1 MKKKKRR
8 KIWPVVFA
16 VILFLI
22 ILAAAVVLLFRTR
35 TVKVKGNS
43 YYSENTITTLVQ
55 RDKLSVNTLYILL
68 KYDFLEPELPAG
80 IKQLNISLENPWT
93 VRVTVEEKEMAGY
106 VDYDEA
112 YLYFD
117 GDGTAALKTK
127 KQIEGVPYIEG
138 LVFDEGAVELGKTL
152 PVEDD
157 SIFDKIVD
165 ASRNLKKYNLTPDRI
180 SCAEG
185 DVRLYSESWKCF
197 SAMITTRKSFSR
209 FLRSSRNCL
218 NCIRIRREL
227 CIWRITILIPSQYR
241 LYRPGN
247 RADAMR
253 ARLRCAYLALAKRRI
268 RLDPPC
274 KLDYAAL
281 HLAPAKRRIRLD
293 PPCKL
298 DYAALHLAPA
308 KRRIQIYTHTP

>member
-22 ILAAAVVLLFRTR
+22 ILAAAIVLLFRTR

-106 VDYDEA
+106 VDYDES

-185 DVRLYSESWKCF
+185 DVRLYFGIVEVLLGDDNYEEKLQQVSPILEKLSELYPDTAGTLHLENYDSDSES
-197 SAMITTRKSFSR
+197 
-209 FLRSSRNCL
+209 
-218 NCIRIRREL
+218 
-227 CIWRITILIPSQYR
+227 IPFV
-241 LYRPGN
+241 
-247 RADAMR
+247 
-253 ARLRCAYLALAKRRI
+253 
-268 RLDPPC
+268 
-274 KLDYAAL
+274 
-281 HLAPAKRRIRLD
+281 PAG
-293 PPCKL
+293 
-298 DYAALHLAPA
+298 
-308 KRRIQIYTHTP
+308 

>member
-1 MKKKKRR
+1 M
-8 KIWPVVFA
+8 
-16 VILFLI
+16 
-22 ILAAAVVLLFRTR
+22 
-35 TVKVKGNS
+35 
-43 YYSENTITTLVQ
+43 Q

-117 GDGTAALKTK
+117 GDGTGALKTK

-185 DVRLYSESWKCF
+185 DVRLYFGIVEVLLGDDNYEEKLQQVSPILEKLSELYPDTAGTLHLENYDSDSES
-197 SAMITTRKSFSR
+197 
-209 FLRSSRNCL
+209 
-218 NCIRIRREL
+218 
-227 CIWRITILIPSQYR
+227 IPFV
-241 LYRPGN
+241 
-247 RADAMR
+247 
-253 ARLRCAYLALAKRRI
+253 
-268 RLDPPC
+268 
-274 KLDYAAL
+274 
-281 HLAPAKRRIRLD
+281 PAG
-293 PPCKL
+293 
-298 DYAALHLAPA
+298 
-308 KRRIQIYTHTP
+308 

>member
-22 ILAAAVVLLFRTR
+22 ILAAAVVLLFRTC

-185 DVRLYSESWKCF
+185 DVRLYFGIVEVLLGDDNYEEKLQQVSPILEKLSELYPDTAGTLHLENYDSDSES
-197 SAMITTRKSFSR
+197 
-209 FLRSSRNCL
+209 
-218 NCIRIRREL
+218 
-227 CIWRITILIPSQYR
+227 IPFV
-241 LYRPGN
+241 
-247 RADAMR
+247 
-253 ARLRCAYLALAKRRI
+253 
-268 RLDPPC
+268 
-274 KLDYAAL
+274 
-281 HLAPAKRRIRLD
+281 PAG
-293 PPCKL
+293 
-298 DYAALHLAPA
+298 
-308 KRRIQIYTHTP
+308 